1 MPDILSQA
9 LTLEGLWLIVL
20 GAVLSGI
27 VRGFSGFGTAL
38 IFIPLAGQVVPP
50 IWVITILVV
59 MDMFGPAPNLPRA
72 WRDGAPAQVGWL
84 LLGAVVCL
92 PLGLAILVRV
102 SPEAFR
108 YAVSLLAIAAPIVL
122 SLGLRYHGPMSR
134 PLLTGT
140 GGASGF
146 LGGVAGLPGP
156 PVILLYMAGPNPP
169 ALIRANTMLY
179 LYAYDLMLLGLLG
192 LQGRLEAV
200 PVVLG
205 LLMALPNIAG
215 NILGARVFHPDRARV
230 YRGAAYAIT
239 IAAAISGLPL
249 WD

>member
-9 LTLEGLWLIVL
+9 LGVGGLWLVVL
-20 GAVLSGI
+20 GAVLSGV

-38 IFIPLAGQVVPP
+38 IFIPLAGQVLPP
-50 IWVITILVV
+50 VWVITILVV

-72 WRDGAPAQVGWL
+72 WREGVPGQVGWM
-84 LLGAVVCL
+84 LLGAAICL
-92 PLGLAILVRV
+92 PLGLAVLVRV
-102 SPEAFR
+102 SPDVFR
-108 YAVSLLAIAAPIVL
+108 YAVCLMAIGVPVLLG
-122 SLGLRYHGPMSR
+122 LGLRYRGAMSR
-134 PLLTGT
+134 PLLAGT
-140 GGASGF
+140 GAVSGF

-156 PVILLYMAGPNPP
+156 PVILLYMAAPNPP
-169 ALIRANTMLY
+169 VLIRANTMVY
-179 LYAYDLMLLGLLG
+179 LYAFDMMLLGVLAM
-192 LQGRLEAV
+192 QGRLEAV

-215 NILGARVFHPDRARV
+215 NILGARVFHPGHARV
-230 YRGAAYAIT
+230 YRGVAYAIT

>member
-72 WRDGAPAQVGWL
+72 WRDGAAAQVGWL

-179 LYAYDLMLLGLLG
+179 LYAYDLMLLALLG

>member
-1 MPDILSQA
+1 MPDLLSQA
-9 LTLEGLWLIVL
+9 LGIEGLWLIVL
-20 GAVLSGI
+20 GAVLSGV

-50 IWVITILVV
+50 IWVLTILVV

-72 WRDGAPAQVGWL
+72 WRDGDAGQVGWL
-84 LLGAVVCL
+84 LVGAVLCL
-92 PLGLAILVRV
+92 PLGLAVLVRV
-102 SPEAFR
+102 SPDAFR
-108 YAVSLLAIAAPIVL
+108 YAVSTLAIAAPVVL
-122 SLGLRYHGPMSR
+122 SLGLRYRGPMSR
-134 PLLTGT
+134 PVLTGT
-140 GGASGF
+140 GGVSGF

-156 PVILLYMAGPNPP
+156 PVILLYMAGDNPP

-179 LYAYDLMLLGLLG
+179 LYTYDLMLLLLLA
-192 LQGRLEAV
+192 LQARLDPV

-205 LLMALPNIAG
+205 LLMALPNVVG